1 MLPSIED
8 MELRDGFY
16 LSTGYAHVSLELAQC
31 YDASERKSAPKPFSR
46 HHYFFLLHGEQ
57 TFFCIWSTSNEV
69 VASKQTS
76 LLPGHSPPT
85 GRQSRNHLDPRSSSS
100 TFKPPVSVGPF
111 LLAGFARPYG
121 AYQSGPWF
129 RRGGM
134 PPIASG
140 RLASGRW
147 PPCSWPP
154 TWPSP
159 LLRTPQSPCPGAT
172 FS

>member
-1 MLPSIED
+1 MVSTCLPAMPMCPSSWHNVTTLPRENRPLNLFHATIIF
-8 MELRDGFY
+8 FY
-16 LSTGYAHVSLELAQC
+16 CTENKLFFA
-31 YDASERKSAPKPFSR
+31 YD
-46 HHYFFLLHGEQ
+46 
-57 TFFCIWSTSNEV
+57 EV

-100 TFKPPVSVGPF
+100 TFKPPVSVSPF